1 MNLPHAKPLAFGHW
15 NTTPE
20 SIHQGGDLGCSL
32 SRAFGAAFDN
42 PDLMVAFIIG
52 ESGSSRL
59 YAHAETQPGR
69 RQTLVNLIMEKDA
82 AYFILFALPRTAIR
96 ADVIEFFPATPT
108 NLG

>member
-1 MNLPHAKPLAFGHW
+1 MNLPQANPLAVGQWH
-15 NTTPE
+15 TSRE
-20 SIHQGGDLGCSL
+20 SIHQSGELGCSL
-32 SRAFGAAFDN
+32 SHAFEAAFDN

-52 ESGSSRL
+52 EGGSSRL
-59 YAHAETQPGR
+59 YAHAETQPR
-69 RQTLVNLIMEKDA
+69 RPPALVNLIMEKDA